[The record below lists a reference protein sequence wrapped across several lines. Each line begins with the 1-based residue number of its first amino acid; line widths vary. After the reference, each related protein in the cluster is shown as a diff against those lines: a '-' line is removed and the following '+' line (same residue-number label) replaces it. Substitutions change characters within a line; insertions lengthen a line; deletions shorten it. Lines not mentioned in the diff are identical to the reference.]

1 MKSMKK
7 HLSRATSLFLS
18 SVMLFGTM
26 TTGVFAAENG
36 ASKNTS
42 ADKFTPKVT
51 YQVTVTDAERAK
63 IHAAVDNLSGYVGDM
78 VVGDKS
84 YDPNTLIG
92 GLATGSSYNSISY
105 GSKNAG
111 SVPSQYPFTVPSTEK
126 NNNEG
131 DRKTAKFAWVKELAE
146 NLGLEV
152 VQRQD
157 DKYVY
162 VEIGDPDAPEMVMAL
177 SHLDS
182 PTQSNNPEGN
192 LKRWV
197 NSKGELD
204 PTAYHTPY
212 VKDGWLYGAGVQ
224 DDSGPTL
231 ATLFAA
237 KALMDSGVKFDR
249 RIRIVMGAYEDSNPG
264 VPSVEDTLK
273 YMDIPYYTG
282 NPGFYDNWCYKS
294 LNREETPI
302 AAYTSDSRFPVVVG
316 NTRAW
321 TPNIEADLSAD
332 SGKAF
337 SLLTATAFAAAPA
350 EEENGF
356 FDFLLGKKYTYL
368 YAALT
373 WDEYWANE
381 KVYAAGSTYT
391 VSHWSDDGKTI
402 YLADGTTVGWN
413 RGTITKADGSTVQ
426 MDHYEVLGTKYV
438 PVRVATSD
446 LADFCSKYTVVENGG
461 QLVGGYS
468 EKNLTAYTLTAAVDK
483 NTNGL
488 KYATKSGN
496 GYTFSAAHNG
506 TGSGV
511 AEAAQKATD
520 GLTVNL
526 RSGSDVGSFGE
537 FIRVDLNGNY
547 GELGS
552 RMQSVVWTYYGD
564 DSTYTHAK
572 ASYGTKFAAD
582 NWMHKSM
589 GIQLG
594 LSDSARCQL
603 PEGTDGTG
611 YWTVTIRALGYA
623 DTVVKFQTTAENL
636 AKHELAS
643 DADRVALQA
652 VVATAQSKAKAA
664 YTADSYANLE
674 TELAE
679 SVELLSRETLY
690 KAAALEQVTH
700 LTDAVQNLKAA

>member
-1 MKSMKK
+1 MRAKK
-7 HLSRATSLFLS
+7 FLS
-18 SVMLFGTM
+18 L
-26 TTGVFAAENG
+26 
-36 ASKNTS
+36 
-42 ADKFTPKVT
+42 
-51 YQVTVTDAERAK
+51 
-63 IHAAVDNLSGYVGDM
+63 L
-78 VVGDKS
+78 
-84 YDPNTLIG
+84 
-92 GLATGSSYNSISY
+92 
-105 GSKNAG
+105 
-111 SVPSQYPFTVPSTEK
+111 
-126 NNNEG
+126 
-131 DRKTAKFAWVKELAE
+131 
-146 NLGLEV
+146 
-152 VQRQD
+152 
-157 DKYVY
+157 
-162 VEIGDPDAPEMVMAL
+162 
-177 SHLDS
+177 
-182 PTQSNNPEGN
+182 
-192 LKRWV
+192 
-197 NSKGELD
+197 
-204 PTAYHTPY
+204 
-212 VKDGWLYGAGVQ
+212 
-224 DDSGPTL
+224 
-231 ATLFAA
+231 
-237 KALMDSGVKFDR
+237 
-249 RIRIVMGAYEDSNPG
+249 
-264 VPSVEDTLK
+264 
-273 YMDIPYYTG
+273 
-282 NPGFYDNWCYKS
+282 
-294 LNREETPI
+294 
-302 AAYTSDSRFPVVVG
+302 
-316 NTRAW
+316 
-321 TPNIEADLSAD
+321 LSAAM
-332 SGKAF
+332 AF
-337 SLLTATAFAAAPA
+337 TLLTATAFAAAPA
-350 EEENGF
+350 EEENDF

-373 WDEYWANE
+373 WDEYWASE
-381 KVYAAGSTYT
+381 TVYAAGNAAVSAQLDSHEEQDLGAFDAVSRATVNHGLHRGSFQSTAVIYAKDGSSYT
-391 VSHWSDDGKTI
+391 VSHWSEDGKTI

-468 EKNLTAYTLTAAVDK
+468 EKNLTAYTLTAAVDE

-488 KYATKSGN
+488 KYATKSGD
-496 GYTFSAAHNG
+496 GYTFSAAHTG

-511 AEAAQKATD
+511 AEAAQKAAD

-611 YWTVTIRALGYA
+611 YWTITIRALGYA

-643 DADRVALQA
+643 DADRAALQA

-664 YTADSYANLE
+664 YTAASYADLE

-679 SVELLSRETLY
+679 TVVLLSHKKADSYIHIDVEFGEGEGKIPVDSIAKRAEAY
-690 KAAALEQVTH
+690 KPKEKVTYKMIKEYIEAKYGFKVHTAYIAEVKRNLGLPMYDAPNAVEELKQPRKHPTPEKVEAIKDALRYF
-700 LTDAVQNLKAA
+700 AVI

>member
-1 MKSMKK
+1 MRTKK
-7 HLSRATSLFLS
+7 FLS
-18 SVMLFGTM
+18 L
-26 TTGVFAAENG
+26 
-36 ASKNTS
+36 
-42 ADKFTPKVT
+42 
-51 YQVTVTDAERAK
+51 
-63 IHAAVDNLSGYVGDM
+63 L
-78 VVGDKS
+78 
-84 YDPNTLIG
+84 
-92 GLATGSSYNSISY
+92 
-105 GSKNAG
+105 
-111 SVPSQYPFTVPSTEK
+111 
-126 NNNEG
+126 
-131 DRKTAKFAWVKELAE
+131 
-146 NLGLEV
+146 
-152 VQRQD
+152 
-157 DKYVY
+157 
-162 VEIGDPDAPEMVMAL
+162 
-177 SHLDS
+177 
-182 PTQSNNPEGN
+182 
-192 LKRWV
+192 
-197 NSKGELD
+197 
-204 PTAYHTPY
+204 
-212 VKDGWLYGAGVQ
+212 
-224 DDSGPTL
+224 
-231 ATLFAA
+231 
-237 KALMDSGVKFDR
+237 
-249 RIRIVMGAYEDSNPG
+249 
-264 VPSVEDTLK
+264 
-273 YMDIPYYTG
+273 
-282 NPGFYDNWCYKS
+282 
-294 LNREETPI
+294 
-302 AAYTSDSRFPVVVG
+302 
-316 NTRAW
+316 
-321 TPNIEADLSAD
+321 LSAAM
-332 SGKAF
+332 AF
-337 SLLTATAFAAAPA
+337 TLLTATAFAAAPA

-381 KVYAAGSTYT
+381 KVYAAGSTAASAQLDSHEEHDLGAFDAVSRATANHGLHRGSFQSTAVIYAKDGSTYT

-488 KYATKSGN
+488 KYATKSGD
-496 GYTFSAAHNG
+496 GYTFSAAHTG

-511 AEAAQKATD
+511 AEAAQKAAD

-552 RMQSVVWTYYGD
+552 RMQSVVWTYYGN

-582 NWMHKSM
+582 NWMHKVM

-594 LSDSARCQL
+594 LTQSARFQL

-611 YWTVTIRALGYA
+611 YWTLTIRALGYA

-643 DADRVALQA
+643 DADRAALQA
-652 VVATAQSKAKAA
+652 VVTEAQGKAKAA
-664 YTADSYANLE
+664 YTADSYANHYGYDADTVTQYKEAWAADSATAELFNFMRYNRVSDNDE
-674 TELAE
+674 NYAYISSHIDVDSLIGWTIIQAYCGNMDDNPPNFRMYYSTQDDMSRYALVDLDLGLFKLSNSYDIALYSGYAYSLFPRTLLANAQFRERFLTTLSECLTGEMSNDSANALIDELADE
-679 SVELLSRETLY
+679 LRPEMARECARWGYTVELWERMVDYLHEYINSYGGRARY
-690 KAAALEQVTH
+690 M
-700 LTDAVQNLKAA
+700 AVSLRDYISISDEEWDSYFGSIPKG

>member
-1 MKSMKK
+1 MRTKK
-7 HLSRATSLFLS
+7 FLS
-18 SVMLFGTM
+18 L
-26 TTGVFAAENG
+26 
-36 ASKNTS
+36 
-42 ADKFTPKVT
+42 
-51 YQVTVTDAERAK
+51 
-63 IHAAVDNLSGYVGDM
+63 L
-78 VVGDKS
+78 
-84 YDPNTLIG
+84 
-92 GLATGSSYNSISY
+92 
-105 GSKNAG
+105 
-111 SVPSQYPFTVPSTEK
+111 
-126 NNNEG
+126 
-131 DRKTAKFAWVKELAE
+131 
-146 NLGLEV
+146 
-152 VQRQD
+152 
-157 DKYVY
+157 
-162 VEIGDPDAPEMVMAL
+162 
-177 SHLDS
+177 
-182 PTQSNNPEGN
+182 
-192 LKRWV
+192 
-197 NSKGELD
+197 
-204 PTAYHTPY
+204 
-212 VKDGWLYGAGVQ
+212 
-224 DDSGPTL
+224 
-231 ATLFAA
+231 
-237 KALMDSGVKFDR
+237 
-249 RIRIVMGAYEDSNPG
+249 
-264 VPSVEDTLK
+264 
-273 YMDIPYYTG
+273 
-282 NPGFYDNWCYKS
+282 
-294 LNREETPI
+294 
-302 AAYTSDSRFPVVVG
+302 
-316 NTRAW
+316 
-321 TPNIEADLSAD
+321 LSAAM
-332 SGKAF
+332 AF
-337 SLLTATAFAAAPA
+337 SLLTATAFAAAPV
-350 EEENGF
+350 EEENSF

-381 KVYAAGSTYT
+381 KVYAAGSTAASAQLDSHEEQDLGAFDAVSRATVNHGLHRGSFQSTAVIYAKDGSTYT

-402 YLADGTTVGWN
+402 HLADGTTVGWN

-468 EKNLTAYTLTAAVDK
+468 EKNLTAYALTAAVDK

-488 KYATKSGN
+488 KYAAKSGD
-496 GYTFSAAHNG
+496 GYTFSAAHTG

-511 AEAAQKATD
+511 AEAAQKAAE

-552 RMQSVVWTYYGD
+552 RMQSVVWTYYGN

-611 YWTVTIRALGYA
+611 YWTITIRALGYA

-643 DADRVALQA
+643 DADRAALQA
-652 VVATAQSKAKAA
+652 VVAEAQSKAKAA

>member
-1 MKSMKK
+1 MKLKK
-7 HLSRATSLFLS
+7 FLS
-18 SVMLFGTM
+18 L
-26 TTGVFAAENG
+26 
-36 ASKNTS
+36 
-42 ADKFTPKVT
+42 
-51 YQVTVTDAERAK
+51 
-63 IHAAVDNLSGYVGDM
+63 L
-78 VVGDKS
+78 
-84 YDPNTLIG
+84 
-92 GLATGSSYNSISY
+92 
-105 GSKNAG
+105 
-111 SVPSQYPFTVPSTEK
+111 
-126 NNNEG
+126 
-131 DRKTAKFAWVKELAE
+131 
-146 NLGLEV
+146 
-152 VQRQD
+152 
-157 DKYVY
+157 
-162 VEIGDPDAPEMVMAL
+162 
-177 SHLDS
+177 
-182 PTQSNNPEGN
+182 
-192 LKRWV
+192 
-197 NSKGELD
+197 
-204 PTAYHTPY
+204 
-212 VKDGWLYGAGVQ
+212 
-224 DDSGPTL
+224 
-231 ATLFAA
+231 
-237 KALMDSGVKFDR
+237 
-249 RIRIVMGAYEDSNPG
+249 
-264 VPSVEDTLK
+264 
-273 YMDIPYYTG
+273 
-282 NPGFYDNWCYKS
+282 
-294 LNREETPI
+294 
-302 AAYTSDSRFPVVVG
+302 
-316 NTRAW
+316 
-321 TPNIEADLSAD
+321 LSAAM
-332 SGKAF
+332 AF

-356 FDFLLGKKYTYL
+356 FDFLLGEKYTYL

-381 KVYAAGSTYT
+381 KVYAAGNAAASAQLDSHEEHDLGAFDAVSRATVNHGLHRGSFQSTAVIYAKDGSSYTVSHWSDDGKTIYLADGTTVGWNRGTITKADGSTVQMDHYEVLGTKYVPVRVATSDLADFCSKYTYLYAALTWDEYWANEKVYAAGNAAASAQLDSHEEHDLGAFDAVSRATVNHGLHRGSFQSTAVIYAKDGSSYT

-468 EKNLTAYTLTAAVDK
+468 EKELTAYTLTATVDE

-488 KYATKSGN
+488 KYATKSGD
-496 GYTFSAAHNG
+496 GYTFSAAHTG

-511 AEAAQKATD
+511 AEAAQKAAD

-589 GIQLG
+589 GIQMG

-611 YWTVTIRALGYA
+611 YWTITIRALGYA

-643 DADRVALQA
+643 DADRAALQA

-664 YTADSYANLE
+664 YTAASYADLE

-679 SVELLSRETLY
+679 SMELLSRDTLY

>member
-1 MKSMKK
+1 MRAKK
-7 HLSRATSLFLS
+7 FLS
-18 SVMLFGTM
+18 L
-26 TTGVFAAENG
+26 
-36 ASKNTS
+36 
-42 ADKFTPKVT
+42 
-51 YQVTVTDAERAK
+51 
-63 IHAAVDNLSGYVGDM
+63 L
-78 VVGDKS
+78 
-84 YDPNTLIG
+84 
-92 GLATGSSYNSISY
+92 
-105 GSKNAG
+105 
-111 SVPSQYPFTVPSTEK
+111 
-126 NNNEG
+126 
-131 DRKTAKFAWVKELAE
+131 
-146 NLGLEV
+146 
-152 VQRQD
+152 
-157 DKYVY
+157 
-162 VEIGDPDAPEMVMAL
+162 
-177 SHLDS
+177 
-182 PTQSNNPEGN
+182 
-192 LKRWV
+192 
-197 NSKGELD
+197 
-204 PTAYHTPY
+204 
-212 VKDGWLYGAGVQ
+212 
-224 DDSGPTL
+224 
-231 ATLFAA
+231 
-237 KALMDSGVKFDR
+237 
-249 RIRIVMGAYEDSNPG
+249 
-264 VPSVEDTLK
+264 
-273 YMDIPYYTG
+273 
-282 NPGFYDNWCYKS
+282 
-294 LNREETPI
+294 
-302 AAYTSDSRFPVVVG
+302 
-316 NTRAW
+316 
-321 TPNIEADLSAD
+321 LSAAM
-332 SGKAF
+332 AF
-337 SLLTATAFAAAPA
+337 TLLTATAFAAAPA
-350 EEENGF
+350 EEENDF

-373 WDEYWANE
+373 WDEYWASE
-381 KVYAAGSTYT
+381 TVYAAGNAAASAQLDSHEEQDLGAFDAVSRATVNHGLHRGSFQSTAVIYAKDGSSYT
-391 VSHWSDDGKTI
+391 VSHWSEDGKTI

-468 EKNLTAYTLTAAVDK
+468 EKNLTAYTLTAA
-483 NTNGL
+483 
-488 KYATKSGN
+488 
-496 GYTFSAAHNG
+496 
-506 TGSGV
+506 
-511 AEAAQKATD
+511 D

-537 FIRVDLNGNY
+537 FIRLDLNGNY

-611 YWTVTIRALGYA
+611 YWTITIRALGYA

-643 DADRVALQA
+643 DADRAALQA

-664 YTADSYANLE
+664 YTAASYADLD

-679 SVELLSRETLY
+679 SVELLSRDTLY